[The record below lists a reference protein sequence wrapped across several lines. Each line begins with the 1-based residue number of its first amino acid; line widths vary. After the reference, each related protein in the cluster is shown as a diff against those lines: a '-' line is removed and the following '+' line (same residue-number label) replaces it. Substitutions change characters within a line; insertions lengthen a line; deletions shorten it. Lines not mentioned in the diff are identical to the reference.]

1 MALSGYTPPKDGA
14 RAAATLLLT
23 ERRVPP
29 ESSGEV
35 FVRCKPAFQQLT
47 FAVALLVTLGGVMV
61 AEALADPQTAPAA
74 AADTPA
80 PLQAGPLQII
90 GLCNAAGQEIDR
102 RPGGGVG
109 LNDTLWVVV
118 GLSQQGT
125 SPDVAALCKAAAG
138 PTPAQKAS
146 APASEGTVPAAALD
160 PNAYTLF
167 LNGLP
172 LEGLTD
178 TMLGGQRNAL
188 GFRLSRNG
196 ANRQEWARLLG
207 SATALHRT
215 VAVSLGEK
223 SAAGTIQPTIF
234 GSGTSSTF
242 ELEILS
248 AWRFAIASAVS
259 LILLVVTFRHVRT
272 STTLRDNLLP
282 QLEPRKQTYSLGR
295 CQMAFWFVLVFVS
308 FVFLYFLLWDYNT
321 VSEQALALMGI
332 ASATALASV
341 AVDIKKDSPADFAN
355 RALQALG
362 FGSYADVVRMEAEL
376 KLREPLISGA
386 QRTLDVKKQAAALA
400 RSHAEQNPQD
410 AALQGQVTAALQE
423 VDRAAKDLQQLQI
436 EIQDRKNAL
445 RTYREKSEPFA
456 SQGWFKD
463 LTTDLNGPTLHRVQV
478 VFWTLALGVVF
489 LVGVYR
495 DLAMPP
501 DFSGTLLALMGLSG
515 AGYVGFKFPEKN
527 D

>member
-1 MALSGYTPPKDGA
+1 M
-14 RAAATLLLT
+14 
-23 ERRVPP
+23 RR
-29 ESSGEV
+29 
-35 FVRCKPAFQQLT
+35 KPAFQQLT
-47 FAVALLVTLGGVMV
+47 FAVALLVTLGGGMT
-61 AEALADPQTAPAA
+61 AEVLADPQAAPAA
-74 AADTPA
+74 AADTPT

-90 GLCNAAGQEIDR
+90 GLCNATGQEIDGR
-102 RPGGGVG
+102 MGAGVG

-118 GLSQQGT
+118 GSSQQGA
-125 SPDVAALCKAAAG
+125 SPDVAAVCRAVAG
-138 PTPAQKAS
+138 PAPAQKGS
-146 APASEGTVPAAALD
+146 APASETTVPAAALD

-172 LEGLTD
+172 LAGLTD

-207 SATALHRT
+207 SPTALHRT

-223 SAAGTIQPTIF
+223 SAAGTAQPTIF
-234 GSGTSSTF
+234 GSGPGGTF
-242 ELEILS
+242 ELKVLS
-248 AWRFAIASAVS
+248 AWQFAIASVVS
-259 LILLVVTFRHVRT
+259 LILLAVNFWHIRT
-272 STTLRDNLLP
+272 STILRDNLLP
-282 QLEPRKQTYSLGR
+282 QLEPRKQPYSLGR

-308 FVFLYFLLWDYNT
+308 FVFLYLLLWDYNT

-332 ASATALASV
+332 ASVTALASV
-341 AVDIKKDSPADFAN
+341 AVDVAKDSPADFAN

-362 FGSYADVVRMEAEL
+362 FTSYADVVRVEAEIRV
-376 KLREPLISGA
+376 REPLVGGA
-386 QRTLDVKKQAAALA
+386 QRTFDVKKQAAALA
-400 RSHAEQNPQD
+400 RSHAEQDPQD
-410 AALQGQVTAALQE
+410 AALQGQLAAALQE
-423 VDRAAKDLQQLQI
+423 LERAAKNLQQLQV

-456 SQGWFKD
+456 SEGWFKD
-463 LTTDLNGPTLHRVQV
+463 LTTDLNGPTLHRLQV

-515 AGYVGFKFPEKN
+515 AGYVGFKYPEKN